1 MRGWQ
6 GGSPAPARNP
16 GAGLPRSIRMPPRT
30 IPFRPRPPWYGGHLQ
45 TLRALRWPVAVP
57 LPPGHRLWLPLP
69 DRDALAATLHWPEAR
84 RRRPLAVL
92 VHGLTGS
99 EGDTYLREAAA
110 GLLRRGFP
118 VLRLNLRGNAVSRP
132 RSTSHTHIGRA
143 EDLAEALAVLP
154 EALTGLGVLLA
165 GWSLG
170 GALVLNLLGRQSG
183 PPEGMPRVLA
193 AAAVSPPLQPEL
205 AHAAIDADPVFGRLL
220 LALYRREVLAV
231 PATDLDEELRQ
242 SALQARSLV
251 DFEAEVTAPRFGYP
265 SYEVFAELNRPAAAL
280 PRIRVPT
287 LLLLAEDD
295 PLVPARRSLEGIG
308 WEACPA
314 VAPLL
319 VAGGGHCG
327 FYDRGQRE
335 SLSVRAI
342 GAFFGGAADQAAAAA
357 SASAAESQGAVS
369 TPSSTAQA
377 AASTALA

>member
-1 MRGWQ
+1 
-6 GGSPAPARNP
+6 
-16 GAGLPRSIRMPPRT
+16 MPLRT
-30 IPFRPRPPWYGGHLQ
+30 IPFSPRPPWYGGHLQ
-45 TLRALRWPVAVP
+45 TLRALRWPVALP

-69 DRDALAATLHWPEAR
+69 DGDALAAMLHWPETR

-92 VHGLTGS
+92 VHGLTGG
-99 EGDTYLREAAA
+99 EGDTYLREAAS

-118 VLRLNLRGNAVSRP
+118 TLRLNLRGNALSHL
-132 RSTSHTHIGRA
+132 RSSSHTHIGRA
-143 EDLAEALAVLP
+143 EDLAGALAALP
-154 EALTGLGVLLA
+154 EALTGMGVLLA

-170 GALVLNLLGRQSG
+170 GALVLHLLGGQAG
-183 PPEGMPRVLA
+183 PPAGMPRVLA
-193 AAAVSPPLQPEL
+193 AAAVCPPLQPEL
-205 AHAAIDADPVFGRLL
+205 AHVAIDADPVFGRLL

-231 PATDLDEELRQ
+231 PAADMTEELRQ
-242 SALQARSLV
+242 AALEARSLV

-287 LLLLAEDD
+287 LLLMAEDD
-295 PLVPARRSLEGIG
+295 PLVPARSLEGIG

-342 GAFFGGAADQAAAAA
+342 GAWFEGAAAE

-369 TPSSTAQA
+369 TPSSTAQQ